1 MNSTITVR
9 CTAEEKQAIIG
20 FARINNT
27 SISTIV
33 LQSVLAQIEDAED
46 YELAL
51 MVANEPTIDIRD
63 LAAECGIDYEKL

>member
-1 MNSTITVR
+1 MNTTITVR
-9 CTAEEKQAIIG
+9 CTAEEKQAISG
-20 FARINNT
+20 FARLHHK

-33 LQSVLAQIEDAED
+33 LESVLMQIEDAED

-51 MVANEPTIDIRD
+51 MVANEPTMDIKD